1 MAETLISPGVL
12 ARENDQSFIQRQ
24 PEAFGAAL
32 IGPSQL
38 GPVGIPTKVTSFSQ
52 WQNIFGS
59 GLAVSGAQEVE
70 YISATSIRNYFSQG
84 GESLLFTRVVSGS
97 FGSAFTT
104 PTSAS
109 NCLIAQSGNLALESF
124 RLKTISEG
132 DILNNFQAADSAD
145 GTLTNGTA
153 NNVRWEVTTVD
164 YETGKF
170 SLLVRRGNDNTN
182 NKVILETWSDLS
194 LDVTSPRYIAKVIG
208 DSFNSI
214 VTDSSTGET
223 YVKSNGNYVNNSNY
237 VYVSLVPGAINGY
250 FDNAGAVKSSLTSSM
265 PIPSSGSF
273 VGGSGGLGLSTAH
286 FGNLISQDNVNGLRA
301 VDFTSS
307 ISLLNNKEY
316 TFNVI
321 TAPGLNYQND
331 TTEVASLVTLAEN
344 KQDCIA
350 IIDLVAYNAQLGT
363 VTTQAGSINSSYA
376 ATYWPWLQVIDGS
389 GNPTWTP
396 PSALIPGV
404 YAFTDKS
411 SEPWFAPAG
420 MIRGALG
427 NVIRAERRLTTGNR
441 DTLYTANVNPIA
453 TFPGNDVVVFGQKT
467 LQKQA
472 SALDRVNVRRL
483 LISLKSFISQIADNL
498 VFEQNTAAT
507 RNNFLTQVNPYLET
521 VQQRQGL
528 YAFKVVMDETNN
540 GPDVV
545 DRNELVGA
553 IYLQPTKTAEFIML
567 DFNILPTG
575 ATFPS

>member
-170 SLLVRRGNDNTN
+170 SLLIRRGNDSTN

-553 IYLQPTKTAEFIML
+553 IYLQPTKTAEFILL

>member
-1 MAETLISPGVL
+1 
-12 ARENDQSFIQRQ
+12 
-24 PEAFGAAL
+24 
-32 IGPSQL
+32 
-38 GPVGIPTKVTSFSQ
+38 
-52 WQNIFGS
+52 
-59 GLAVSGAQEVE
+59 
-70 YISATSIRNYFSQG
+70 
-84 GESLLFTRVVSGS
+84 
-97 FGSAFTT
+97 
-104 PTSAS
+104 
-109 NCLIAQSGNLALESF
+109 
-124 RLKTISEG
+124 
-132 DILNNFQAADSAD
+132 
-145 GTLTNGTA
+145 LTNGTA

-170 SLLVRRGNDNTN
+170 SLLIRRGNDSTN

-223 YVKSNGNYVNNSNY
+223 YVKSNGNYKNNSNY

>member
-59 GLAVSGAQEVE
+59 GIAVSGAQEVE
-70 YISATSIRNYFSQG
+70 YVSATSIRNYFSQG

-170 SLLVRRGNDNTN
+170 SLLIRRGNDNTN

-545 DRNELVGA
+545 DRNELVGQ
-553 IYLQPTKTAEFIML
+553 IFLQPTKTAEFIML

>member
-59 GLAVSGAQEVE
+59 GIAVSGAQEVE
-70 YISATSIRNYFSQG
+70 YVSATSIRNYFSQG

-170 SLLVRRGNDNTN
+170 SLLIRRGNDNTN